1 MKKRILLTLFCS
13 GIVLAN
19 LAGLT
24 PGEFMDHVQRYFLNK
39 DRAIFDD
46 TIEIYSSDVK
56 IPLSV
61 DSLIVMFYNGIKA
74 DDPAGYEEFAQR
86 VGESGNTRLSRI
98 TESIGGYDLQGYLA
112 DPRIIP
118 AYADNLTFLYF
129 ASGDQRYLQDLYAL
143 IQDTYGEV
151 QDRDRYLAGRSAMMA
166 VLGLASEYEEI
177 AESFRNSDILDPEL
191 RTYLKQADP
200 GVIRSQTEDFLAAQR
215 EKGLWK

>member
-1 MKKRILLTLFCS
+1 MKKRILFTLLCS

-19 LAGLT
+19 LAALT

-39 DRAIFDD
+39 DRSVFSD

-61 DSLIVMFYNGIKA
+61 DSLIFMFYNGIKT

-98 TESIGGYDLQGYLA
+98 TESIGGYDLEGYLA

-118 AYADNLTFLYF
+118 AYADNLTYLFF
-129 ASGDQRYLQDLYAL
+129 ASGDQRYVQDLYAL
-143 IQDTYGEV
+143 IQNTYGEEL
-151 QDRDRYLAGRSAMMA
+151 DRDRYLAGRSAII
-166 VLGLASEYEEI
+166 VILRLASEYEDMG
-177 AESFRNSDILDPEL
+177 ESLRNSDILDPEL
-191 RTYLKQADP
+191 REYLLQADP
-200 GVIRSQTEDFLAAQR
+200 GVIRSETENFLAAQR

>member
-1 MKKRILLTLFCS
+1 MKKRILLTLLCS

-19 LAGLT
+19 LAALT

-39 DRAIFDD
+39 DRSIFDD

-61 DSLIVMFYNGIKA
+61 DSLIFMFYNGIKA

-177 AESFRNSDILDPEL
+177 AESLRNSDILDPDL